1 MTEIDLYQWTL
12 FLALMFVVVEMLT
25 GTFLFLGF
33 GIGTVP
39 LVFIHYSTDQ
49 VDWGRD
55 LAVFAVVSALSYIA
69 LRRWFR
75 NRRDVKRFGADVN
88 DY

>member
-33 GIGTVP
+33 GIGTLP

-55 LAVFAVVSALSYIA
+55 LAVFAVVSTISFFI
-69 LRRWFR
+69 LRKSFR
-75 NRRDVKRFGADVN
+75 NRHDIKQLREDVN

>member
-1 MTEIDLYQWTL
+1 MTQIDLYQWTL

-33 GIGTVP
+33 GMGTLP
-39 LVFIHYSTDQ
+39 LVFIHYSTEQ

-55 LAVFAVVSALSYIA
+55 LAVFAVVSTISFFL
-69 LRRWFR
+69 LRKRFR
-75 NRRDVKRFGADVN
+75 NRNDTKKLDTDVN
-88 DY
+88 IY

>member
-39 LVFIHYSTDQ
+39 LVFIHYSTEQ

-55 LAVFAVVSALSYIA
+55 LTVFAVVSTISFFL
-69 LRRWFR
+69 LRQRFR
-75 NRRDVKRFGADVN
+75 NRNDTKKLDTDVN
-88 DY
+88 IY

>member
-1 MTEIDLYQWTL
+1 
-12 FLALMFVVVEMLT
+12 VVEMLT

-55 LAVFAVVSALSYIA
+55 LAVFAVVSMISFFL
-69 LRRWFR
+69 LRKRFR
-75 NRRDVKRFGADVN
+75 NRNDTKKLDTDVN
-88 DY
+88 MY